1 MDSVVHFEIPAKN
14 PKRASAFYSKAFG
27 WQIDQYP
34 NFEYWSLGTTA
45 SDKSR
50 VPASPGAINGGMGKK
65 GTTAPDRVTI
75 TIGVADIDAA
85 LKEVKKLGGKVTT
98 KKTPIGGM
106 GFSAY
111 FQDTEGNIIGLYQYP
126 AKMH

>member
-1 MDSVVHFEIPAKN
+1 MDSIVHFEIPARD

-34 NFEYWSLGTTA
+34 DFEYWSLGTTA
-45 SDKSR
+45 SDNR
-50 VPASPGAINGGMGKK
+50 VPTSPGAINGGMGKK
-65 GTTAPDRVTI
+65 GATAPEHVTV
-75 TIGVADIDAA
+75 TIGVADIDAT
-85 LKEVKKLGGKVTT
+85 LESVKKLGGKTVT
-98 KKTPIGGM
+98 KKTSIGDM

-126 AKMH
+126 AKM